1 MEIRWG
7 GGELEGILE
16 QAKKASGVDFV
27 RYRPSTTQRRT
38 ELRMAMC
45 ECPTAASYRALLADS
60 AAEMDALVDALLV
73 KTTWM
78 YREPRTFEL
87 LRERALPELFTR
99 RAAEGAKAIVA
110 WVPAC
115 SSGEEAYTL
124 AMCLEEARRKVDS
137 KLQFQVF
144 ASDVDRSIV
153 ERARTATYAEASF
166 SELPKDLADRHL
178 ELFTQGHQTFG
189 RVSAALRSHV
199 VIAQHDALR
208 SSRVAPTEAGVASF
222 DLVSCRNLLV
232 YLQPSAQSELLTRLV
247 KTCSRGSLLVIGDSE
262 SFRSS
267 PDAST
272 LSPIEPKI
280 PVFELP

>member
-7 GGELEGILE
+7 AGELDGILE
-16 QAKKASGVDFV
+16 QAKSASGVDFV
-27 RYRPSTTQRRT
+27 RYRLSTMQRRT

-45 ECPTAASYRALLADS
+45 ECSTATSYLARIRELPE
-60 AAEMDALVDALLV
+60 EMDALVDALLV

-78 YREPRTFEL
+78 YREPRTFDL
-87 LRERALPELFTR
+87 LRQRALPDLFAR

-115 SSGEEAYTL
+115 SSGEEAFSL
-124 AMCLEEARRKVDS
+124 AMCFEEARRNAAT
-137 KLQFQVF
+137 KLDFQVF
-144 ASDVDRSIV
+144 ASDVDSY
-153 ERARTATYAEASF
+153 ALATANAATYPEASF
-166 SELPKDLADRHL
+166 TELPRDFADRHL
-178 ELFTQGHQTFG
+178 ERFTQNHQTFARISPALKS
-189 RVSAALRSHV
+189 RVVFAH
-199 VIAQHDALR
+199 HDALR

-232 YLQPSAQSELLTRLV
+232 YLQPAAQDERVTRLL

-262 SFRSS
+262 SFRASN
-267 PDAST
+267 DASA
-272 LSPIEPKI
+272 LVPIEPKI